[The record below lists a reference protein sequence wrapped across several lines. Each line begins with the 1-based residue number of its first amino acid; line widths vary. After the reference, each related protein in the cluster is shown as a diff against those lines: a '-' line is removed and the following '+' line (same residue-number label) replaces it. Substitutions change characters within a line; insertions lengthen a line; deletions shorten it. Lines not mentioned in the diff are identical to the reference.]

1 VWRRQILLIEK
12 SEEGASMLFM
22 VIETFRDGDARPAY
36 ARFRESGRL
45 TPPGLT
51 YVDSWVDAA
60 FSRCFQ
66 IMECDD
72 LALLQEWVVAWSDL
86 VAFEIIPIVPS
97 KQAAAALSPAA
108 EEPL

>member
-1 VWRRQILLIEK
+1 M
-12 SEEGASMLFM
+12 SMLFM
-22 VIETFRDGDARPAY
+22 VIEHFRDGDARPAY

-45 TPPGLT
+45 TPDGLT

-72 LALLQEWVVAWSDL
+72 LALLQDWVAAWSDL
-86 VAFEIIPIVPS
+86 VAFEIFPIVPS
-97 KQAAAALSPAA
+97 KQAAAAMAPAA